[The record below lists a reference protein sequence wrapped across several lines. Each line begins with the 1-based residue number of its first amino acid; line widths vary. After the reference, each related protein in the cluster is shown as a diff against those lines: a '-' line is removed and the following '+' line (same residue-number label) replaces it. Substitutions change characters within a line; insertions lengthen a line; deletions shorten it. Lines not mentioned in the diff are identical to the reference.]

1 MSKYKVMLRDSMA
14 PIAKEILEAT
24 GEIEV
29 VIDNDKA
36 TNKPEALAEI
46 IGEYDGLGIR
56 SGTKVNSKVLEKAP
70 NLKVIGRAGIGVDNI
85 DRSAATKKGVVV
97 MNAPGGNTVTTAEH
111 AISLMLSLARHIPQA
126 TASLRQGKWEKK
138 KFLGVEITGKTL
150 GILGLGQIGRIVA
163 GRAQGLKMNVLAH
176 DPFVA
181 LDAARSLGIEVS
193 SLEDVIARS
202 DFLTLHVPRLKETE
216 NMVNR
221 DFISKL
227 KPGARIINCSRGNVI
242 DLDALYE
249 GLESGQVG
257 GAALDVFPKEPPG
270 ADLPILSHPKVVL
283 TPHLGASTGEA
294 QSKVAEMIAR
304 QMADYLMEGVINNAV
319 NFPSVSGDVLEDLEP
334 YMDLAERMG
343 SMLGQLIRRLHNITI
358 TYSGELAN
366 METKPLTHAVLKGM
380 LGSYTDTPVNHVNAP
395 ALAKEKGMKI
405 QETISRDAKDYTSL
419 IRINLEGHGE
429 ELNDIWG
436 TLFGK
441 KYPRVV
447 RLGRIYMDAIPEG
460 PVLII
465 QNYDR
470 PGVIGNIGKTLA
482 AKGYNIGRFQL
493 GRREGRALCM
503 INLDSTLD
511 PDTMKELESLPDI
524 IYVNQVELD

>member
-14 PIAKEILEAT
+14 PVAREILEAT
-24 GEIEV
+24 GDIEV
-29 VIDNDKA
+29 LVDNDKS

-46 IGEYDGLGIR
+46 IGDFDGLGIR
-56 SGTKVNSKVLEKAP
+56 GGTKVNAKVLEKAP
-70 NLKVIGRAGIGVDNI
+70 RLKVIGRAGIGVDNI
-85 DRSAATKKGVVV
+85 DRTAATKKGVVV

-111 AISLMLSLARHIPQA
+111 AVSLMLSLARHIPQA

-138 KFLGVEITGKTL
+138 KFLGVELTGKTL

-163 GRAQGLKMNVLAH
+163 SRARGFKMNVLAH

-181 LDAARSLGIEVS
+181 LDRARSLGIEVG
-193 SLEDVIARS
+193 SLEDVISRS
-202 DFLTLHVPRLKETE
+202 DFITLHVPRLKETE

-221 DFISKL
+221 NFISKM
-227 KPGARIINCSRGNVI
+227 KPGCRIINCSRGNVV

-257 GAALDVFPKEPPG
+257 GAALDVFPEEPPG
-270 ADLPILSHPKVVL
+270 ADLPILQHPKVIL

-294 QSKVAEMIAR
+294 QAKVAEMIAR
-304 QMADYLMEGVINNAV
+304 QMADYLLNGVINNAV
-319 NFPSVSGDVLEDLEP
+319 NFPSVSGDVLEDLQP
-334 YMDLAERMG
+334 YLDLAERMG
-343 SMLGQLIRRLHNITI
+343 SMLGQLIRHLHDINV
-358 TYSGELAN
+358 TYSGELAD
-366 METKPLTHAVLKGM
+366 METKPLTHAVLKGI
-380 LGSYTDTPVNHVNAP
+380 LGSYTDTPVNHVSAP
-395 ALAKEKGMKI
+395 ALAKEKGIKV
-405 QETISRDAKDYTSL
+405 QETSSRDAKDYTSL

-441 KYPRVV
+441 KYPRIV

-470 PGVIGNIGKTLA
+470 PGVIGNIGNTLA
-482 AKGYNIGRFQL
+482 NKGYNIGRFQL

-503 INLDSTLD
+503 INLDSTVD
-511 PDTMKELESLPDI
+511 QDTMNDLADLPNI